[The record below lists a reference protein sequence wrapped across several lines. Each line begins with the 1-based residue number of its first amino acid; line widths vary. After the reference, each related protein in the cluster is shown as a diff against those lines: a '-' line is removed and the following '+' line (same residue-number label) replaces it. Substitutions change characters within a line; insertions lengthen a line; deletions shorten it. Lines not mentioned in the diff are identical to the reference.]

1 MTIREEVYK
10 NTGQVIDMAIKRGLE
25 LGIVDYVFASCSGK
39 TAEIFIDR
47 VSSFM
52 DEDLSVATDQDNSK
66 NKSTALNLVCVTHQ
80 IGFKEPNHDE
90 MPEDM
95 RQKLETGGVKLLTTM
110 HLLAGI
116 DRALRFQFKGVY
128 PSEIVSTALR
138 MFGQG
143 LKVCVEISVMAADA
157 GLIRSGKDIIALGG
171 SGIGADAAVVIN
183 PAHSQDFFKTKI
195 REVICKPF

>member
-171 SGIGADAAVVIN
+171 SGIGADAAAVIN